1 MEVSEI
7 KVSGASEHNLKNI
20 DIIVPRGKI
29 TVVTGV
35 SGSGKSSLAFDTIL
49 AECHRR
55 FFYTLSNYSRQFLD
69 LGTRPRVRKVSGL
82 SPAIA
87 LEQNETKPSRRA
99 SVGTL
104 TDLSELLGVVFA
116 NFSDKHCP
124 THGLKT
130 TVMTRAEVV
139 KHISSRFEGQILAIT
154 SPIAENKKGI
164 FKKEFTQAFE
174 AGFTKAFVDGK
185 TVDIETPPKLERE
198 VKHTIKVVIDYV
210 KVTAGKLGRLE
221 QAIEKAQDMSD
232 GFAEYYIS
240 DKAGHIDLK
249 SGGSASRRDGC
260 PSCGFSW
267 PKLDSRYFSA
277 NSVGR
282 CSHCF
287 GFGLEPDLYDFEDE
301 SQLASIEG
309 GQGDHCKVCSGTGL
323 NPKYDAIKFQGQTMG
338 SLMQLSI
345 LDLHRFALSLRG
357 SVAAENAAFLRV
369 YEKIVDGLQRIIDV
383 GLGYLSLSRRVL
395 TLSGGESQRLRL
407 AGILS
412 ESLRGVLYVL
422 DEPSQGL
429 HPTELEALW
438 KNINRLRDLGNT
450 ILVVDHDEFMIRMSD
465 WVIDLGPGGGALGGF
480 LQAQFDPK
488 DAQKFSK
495 VSLTAKHLEELQT
508 LRPKS
513 PRSPKGFISMEQV
526 DYQNLKKVNVRFA
539 KGTLNV
545 VTGVSGAG
553 KSSLVFGSLIPNLES
568 IFAAQKAKEPA
579 PTLQNCLSLSGLESF
594 QLLRVVDRSPVGKS
608 SVSMPVTYLDLMTY
622 LRGVYAKLPEAQ
634 LAGLDV
640 KDFSLMSAG
649 GRCEECKGRGEVVL
663 SMRFLAD
670 ARERCPVCSGKRYK
684 ETILDIKY
692 NGHSLSQVLDLT
704 LAEVGDLF
712 IHHRQI
718 TRALKPAIDLGLGYL
733 KLGQTSASLS
743 GGEAQRLKLVPILS
757 KEFGSKTILILDE
770 PTRGLHFSDVAKL
783 MDSLGKLVDLG
794 TTIIMIEHNPEV
806 IYKAD
811 WVVDLGPGAAELGG
825 KVVYQ
830 GEISGLKSSK
840 SSLTGQYLQ
849 SAFKE

>member
-1 MEVSEI
+1 MEISEI
-7 KVSGASEHNLKNI
+7 RVSGASEHNLKNI
-20 DIIVPRGKI
+20 DIVVPRGKI

-69 LGTRPRVRKVSGL
+69 LGTRPRVRKISGL

-104 TDLSELLGVVFA
+104 TDISELFGVVFA
-116 NFSDKHCP
+116 NFSDKYCP
-124 THGLKT
+124 THRLKT
-130 TVMTRAEVV
+130 TVMSRSEVV
-139 KHISSRFEGQILAIT
+139 RHILMQFEGQVLAIT

-164 FKKEFTQAFE
+164 FKKEFTLAFE
-174 AGFTKAFVDGK
+174 SGFTKAFVDGK
-185 TVDIETPPKLERE
+185 ILDIETPPKLEKE

-210 KVTAGKLGRLE
+210 KVSEAKLQRLE
-221 QAIEKAQDMSD
+221 QAIERAQEISD
-232 GFAEYYIS
+232 GYAEYYVS
-240 DKAGHIDLK
+240 DKLGNIQLEK
-249 SGGSASRRDGC
+249 GGSASRKDGC

-301 SQLASIEG
+301 SQLATVDA
-309 GQGDHCKVCSGTGL
+309 GQSDHCKVCSGTGL
-323 NPKYDAIKFQGQTMG
+323 NPKYDAITFHQETMR
-338 SLMQLSI
+338 SLMQMSI
-345 LDLHRFALSLRG
+345 LDLHSFVKSAAHLG
-357 SVAAENAAFLRV
+357 SSENPAFLRV
-369 YEKIVDGLQRIIDV
+369 YEKIADGLQKIIDV

-429 HPTELEALW
+429 HPSELESLW
-438 KNINRLRDLGNT
+438 LNIDRLRQLGNT
-450 ILVVDHDEFMIRMSD
+450 ILIVDHDEFMIRKSD

-480 LQAQFDPK
+480 LQAQFDPRE
-488 DAQKFSK
+488 AQRFSDS
-495 VSLTAKHLEELQT
+495 SLTAKHLDDLQT
-508 LRPKS
+508 LRPKTS
-513 PRSPKGFISMEQV
+513 RPAKGFISVEKAQ
-526 DYQNLKKVNVRFA
+526 YNNLKQIHVRFA
-539 KGTLNV
+539 KSALNV
-545 VTGVSGAG
+545 VTGVSGSG
-553 KSSLVFGSLIPNLES
+553 KSSLVFGCLVPNLES
-568 IFAAQKAKEPA
+568 IFAAIKAREAA
-579 PTLQNCLSLSGLESF
+579 PDFVNCSSITGLESF
-594 QLLRVVDRSPVGKS
+594 QNLRVVDRSPVGKS

-684 ETILDIKY
+684 ESLLEIKY

-704 LAEVGDLF
+704 LAEVGELF
-712 IHHRQI
+712 AHHRHI

-757 KEFGSKTILILDE
+757 KEFGEKTILILDE

-783 MDSLGKLVDLG
+783 MDSLGRLVDLG

-806 IYKAD
+806 IFKAD
-811 WVVDLGPGAAELGG
+811 WVVDLGPGAASAGG
-825 KVVYQ
+825 DVVYQ
-830 GEISGLKSSK
+830 GEVAGLKK
-840 SSLTGQYLQ
+840 SRNSRTGQYLQ
-849 SAFKE
+849 NSFQV